1 MRYRGSLLARLLPLL
16 ASGLLAP
23 LMWPGIGLRL
33 ASWITPWGIHF
44 LLSAVL
50 FTLCVFA
57 LNRVLLD
64 LYQEFINRE

>member
-1 MRYRGSLLARLLPLL
+1 
-16 ASGLLAP
+16 
-23 LMWPGIGLRL
+23 MWPGIGLRL